1 MLPPERPG
9 RILIAFDGH
18 RPVANVGLILPVT
31 LAHHPGMGEP
41 VDHQVELGR
50 APGRANV
57 GEKMLT
63 LVAPVLA
70 GGPHVA
76 DIDDADALRS
86 AGRLT
91 PLGAWSRRHP
101 RCGPFCG
108 VSSGA
113 TSAIGSG
120 EL

>member
-1 MLPPERPG
+1 MLPPERPDP
-9 RILIAFDGH
+9 IHVASDGH
-18 RPVANVGLILPVT
+18 RLVADAGLILPLN

-41 VDHQVELGR
+41 VDHQVDLGR
-50 APGRANV
+50 APGRADV
-57 GEKMLT
+57 GDKMLT
-63 LVAPVLA
+63 LVASALA
-70 GGPHVA
+70 SGQPVA

-91 PLGAWSRRHP
+91 PLDAWSRRHP
-101 RCGPFCG
+101 RWGPFCG

-120 EL
+120 QL